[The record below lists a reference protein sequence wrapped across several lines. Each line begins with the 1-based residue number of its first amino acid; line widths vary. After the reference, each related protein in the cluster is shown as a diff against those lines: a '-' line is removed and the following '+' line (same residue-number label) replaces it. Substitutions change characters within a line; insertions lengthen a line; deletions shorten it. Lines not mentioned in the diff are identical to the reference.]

1 MSSECSSGCQ
11 SGWTIYLVHSSDDQS
26 ALSHKH
32 GGGCFRPEVEEEE
45 EEEDLSMVSD
55 ASSWPPHFDGAGY
68 CCVFSA
74 PVPTDDG
81 GEKGGAAGEQQ
92 PQIQHAVLEDT
103 ASSQLCSNTNKA
115 GILSLSTFA
124 RSLNLF
130 LIILFASCYQSKRPM
145 EELLDSSSC
154 DLSTTQSKVH
164 LNLSFYYEPFLFSVS
179 IHNIGRVL
187 QAKPTSTTPRQ
198 GSRKQRRKEYS
209 EARRDLF
216 SVLSAP
222 CSDSSLP
229 TPDPQTFSLLL
240 WRQGVNW
247 RENPPD
253 VSGEGLQEH
262 TPLKFLCQAGGIS
275 ASGYAS
281 DTETKGA
288 NLKHHKIRMMASSPS
303 FKQCARAI
311 RAIILLALVLA
322 AEHMTLTPSYLNC
335 CYIYVG
341 MYAVCLLHSV
351 GSWPEEGAHG
361 KPPLAV
367 DVYRSIDK
375 DAIVAEE
382 AVKHPLRHRLIVSP
396 GVPWVVQR
404 HVEAA
409 AVARSDILGLWHPF
423 FPICSSG
430 QTSVH

>member
-103 ASSQLCSNTNKA
+103 ASSQLCSNTNK
-115 GILSLSTFA
+115 
-124 RSLNLF
+124 
-130 LIILFASCYQSKRPM
+130 SKRPM

-154 DLSTTQSKVH
+154 DLSTTQSK
-164 LNLSFYYEPFLFSVS
+164 
-179 IHNIGRVL
+179 
-187 QAKPTSTTPRQ
+187 AKPTSTTPRQ

-262 TPLKFLCQAGGIS
+262 TPLKFLC
-275 ASGYAS
+275 
-281 DTETKGA
+281 
-288 NLKHHKIRMMASSPS
+288 L
-303 FKQCARAI
+303 
-311 RAIILLALVLA
+311 
-322 AEHMTLTPSYLNC
+322 
-335 CYIYVG
+335 
-341 MYAVCLLHSV
+341 LLHCRYIGKTHTSIVISV
-351 GSWPEEGAHG
+351 
-361 KPPLAV
+361 
-367 DVYRSIDK
+367 
-375 DAIVAEE
+375 
-382 AVKHPLRHRLIVSP
+382 
-396 GVPWVVQR
+396 
-404 HVEAA
+404 
-409 AVARSDILGLWHPF
+409 
-423 FPICSSG
+423 
-430 QTSVH
+430 SVNL